1 MKFNLTTV
9 RRRPSYTEGGWKNPQ
24 NLFEEGKYCEGVDG
38 TAQTL
43 TQYGFSIPSDATI
56 TKVIARIKGYET
68 LPENDYT
75 YFGVWDGSEWK
86 LREIP
91 LEGVDSVVEVD
102 ITDLVSW
109 TPDLLNNLKTRLSYT
124 YTIILSPKSKGSPL
138 IDYVE
143 VEATYSTPYPS
154 SEEATQLM
162 LQTMQQF
169 MSIMFTFMFMMMIIS
184 VMSGMISS
192 VAEAF

>member
-1 MKFNLTTV
+1 MTTV
-9 RRRPSYTEGGWKNPQ
+9 KRRPSYTEGGWENPQ
-24 NLFEEGKYCEGVDG
+24 NLFEDGKHCEGVDG
-38 TAQTL
+38 ASQTL

-68 LPENDYT
+68 YPDNDYT

-86 LREIP
+86 GILIP
-91 LEGVDSVVEVD
+91 LEGVDSAIEVD

-109 TPDLLNNLKTRLSYT
+109 TPDLLNNLKTELSYT
-124 YTIILSPKSKGSPL
+124 TYIIVSPKSKGSPL

-143 VEATYSTPYPS
+143 IEATYSSPYPTA
-154 SEEATQLM
+154 EESTQLM

-184 VMSGMISS
+184 MMSGMISS
-192 VAEAF
+192 VTEAF